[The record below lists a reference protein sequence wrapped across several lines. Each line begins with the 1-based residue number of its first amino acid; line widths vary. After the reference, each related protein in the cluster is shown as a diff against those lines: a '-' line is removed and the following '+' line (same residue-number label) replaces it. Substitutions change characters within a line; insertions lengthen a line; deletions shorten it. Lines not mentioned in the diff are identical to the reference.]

1 MNKQQKITLIDDLIK
16 KMQSLH
22 DLDYNGASNLRRET
36 EMIIKNIIEKP
47 TSSSDYVKSLKN
59 IGFSPNVFPSSY
71 DLEMDVWR
79 SGKQSFV
86 GLLNTIKREI
96 ELFST
101 DIVLANSGDSVN
113 KKVSLTNTK
122 KVFVVHGH
130 DDAMKLE
137 VARTIEKL
145 KLEAVILHEQDDEGK
160 TVIEKF
166 ETNAI
171 DCGFAVVLLSPDDIA
186 FQRNKEEEKNYRAR
200 QNVILELGYF
210 VGSIGRKNVLPLV
223 KDDPAGKLEIPS
235 DYAGVVYT
243 PYDGNGGW
251 KSILFRALKSSGFSV
266 DANDLF

>member
-1 MNKQQKITLIDDLIK
+1 MNKQQKISLINDLIE
-16 KMQSLH
+16 KMNSLFMF
-22 DLDYNGASNLRRET
+22 DYDATLNLKREAR
-36 EMIIKNIIEKP
+36 MIIKNIIGESSADDYIRSLDNIRFSP
-47 TSSSDYVKSLKN
+47 SVYPSSSE
-59 IGFSPNVFPSSY
+59 
-71 DLEMDVWR
+71 LERETWN
-79 SGKQSFV
+79 SGTQRFV
-86 GLLNTIKREI
+86 GLLSTIKREI

-101 DIVLANSGDSVN
+101 DIIEIQDELNDQNESV
-113 KKVSLTNTK
+113 KKTT
-122 KVFVVHGH
+122 KVFIVHGH
-130 DDAMKLE
+130 DDAMKLD

-145 KLEAVILHEQDDEGK
+145 KLEAIILHEQDDEGK

-186 FQRNKEEEKNYRAR
+186 YQRSTEEDKNYRAR

-223 KDDPAGKLEIPS
+223 KDDPVGKLEIPS